1 MATAGSLAFQG
12 RDGSRD
18 TRGWN
23 RYTATAGGGGD
34 VLKVSHQDIFLL
46 EETPATNSTHGT
58 WSELQLAK
66 GFNNHRGKVRI
77 KKYMPSANSAK
88 EHLGN
93 TNNKHD

>member
-1 MATAGSLAFQG
+1 M
-12 RDGSRD
+12 
-18 TRGWN
+18 
-23 RYTATAGGGGD
+23 
-34 VLKVSHQDIFLL
+34 SHQDIFLL

-77 KKYMPSANSAK
+77 KRYMPSANSAK
-88 EHLGN
+88 EYLGN